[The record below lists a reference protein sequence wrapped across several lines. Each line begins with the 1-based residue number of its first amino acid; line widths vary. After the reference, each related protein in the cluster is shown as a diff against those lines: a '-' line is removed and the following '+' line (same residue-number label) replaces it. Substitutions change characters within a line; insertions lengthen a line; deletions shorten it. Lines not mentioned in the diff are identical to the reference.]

1 MSIFQKTNLFKA
13 GVALTGALLTSS
25 AFSAEVTLRYNQW
38 FPSQHW
44 SQKDGLYKYF
54 EEIEKVTQGRVKV
67 QPSAKPLAPPTRNY
81 QAVVSGIADIAWGP
95 HGYAPGAFPLT
106 EMVELPFTNLDAG
119 ASSAAYWHTYEKY
132 FKPAGMHDNVV
143 TLAVHVTSG
152 GNLHMK
158 SSSVEKPADLSG
170 KKIRVQTSVV
180 GDALTTLGAVPISGS
195 LSELREFLSRG
206 IIDGTTLSDEL
217 LTGFKVDNYIEHITQ
232 IPGGIF
238 TNSTFV
244 IMNKDK
250 WSQISAADQEAIM
263 AISGEKLA
271 VRMGKL
277 WHENDVLARAQL
289 KERLGENYQVSGEEL
304 NAAIDKA
311 FEPVRADW
319 FDKAEINGVDGH
331 AAFEFYM
338 DEINKLSSN

>member
-1 MSIFQKTNLFKA
+1 MSLFKKSTLFKA
-13 GVALTGALLTSS
+13 TIAVTGALLTST
-25 AFSAEVTLRYNQW
+25 AFASEVTLRYNQW

-54 EEIEKVTQGRVKV
+54 EEIEKVTEGRVKV

-81 QAVVSGIADIAWGP
+81 QAVVSGIADMAWGP

-106 EMVELPFTNLDAG
+106 EMVEFPFTNKDAG
-119 ASSAAYWHTYEKY
+119 VSSAAYWRVYEKY
-132 FKPAGMHDNVV
+132 FKPAGLHDNVV

-158 SSSVEKPADLSG
+158 SDPVEQSADLKG

-180 GDALTTLGAVPISGS
+180 GDALTSLGAVPISGS

-206 IIDGTTLSDEL
+206 IVDGTTLSDEL
-217 LTGFKVDNYIEHITQ
+217 LIGFKVDNYIEHITQ

-244 IMNKDK
+244 IVNKDK
-250 WSQISAADQEAIM
+250 WNQISPEDQKAIM
-263 AISGEKLA
+263 DISGEKLA
-271 VRMGKL
+271 VRMGAL
-277 WHENDVLARAQL
+277 WHENDVLARKQL
-289 KERLGENYQVSGEEL
+289 KERLNDNYRVAGEDL
-304 NAAIDKA
+304 NAAIDQA

-319 FDKAEINGVDGH
+319 FHKAEANGVDGK

-338 DEINKLSSN
+338 SEIEKLNAN